1 MAWSEVSFLKVN
13 AKVIRLLLNIAK
25 NRNGLLKG
33 VNASLSAQSPI
44 MQAAVRVSVE
54 RNTHRAL

>member
-33 VNASLSAQSPI
+33 VNAPLVCAITDYAGRGKGQ
-44 MQAAVRVSVE
+44 R
-54 RNTHRAL
+54 

>member
-1 MAWSEVSFLKVN
+1 MP
-13 AKVIRLLLNIAK
+13 RLLDFLLNIAK

-44 MQAAVRVSVE
+44 MQAVVRVSVE
-54 RNTHRAL
+54 RNKHRAL